1 MDNDYREDE
10 GFIRYQN
17 NLDERSRRNMR
28 RFASF
33 MAKMI
38 DKYGDAVL
46 EKINSSDTE
55 GSTDGKKEG

>member
-1 MDNDYREDE
+1 MDKDYREDE

-38 DKYGDAVL
+38 DL
-46 EKINSSDTE
+46 TEKLGLDEKPTIKIGAINNVIF
-55 GSTDGKKEG
+55 